1 MDVAEN
7 HKPSTDREYI
17 EGFLTDVEKISREVS
32 RDDIERVIQTLF
44 EAWKENRQVFVM
56 GNGGSASTATHLV
69 SDLVKTI
76 NDKPGA
82 RGIRAMALV
91 DNIPLASAITND
103 RGWENLYV
111 SQLETFYQR
120 GDVGIGISVHGGS
133 GKDIGGQW
141 SQNLLKGLQYI
152 KDRGGRTIGLSGF
165 DGGPMAKL
173 VDAPVVVRADSTPLV
188 EGFHVVLHHL
198 IVFRLKELIANEAGH
213 LS

>member
-44 EAWKENRQVFVM
+44 EAWKEHQQVFVM

>member
-1 MDVAEN
+1 MDVADN
-7 HKPSTDREYI
+7 HKPSLDREYI
-17 EGFLTDVEKISREVS
+17 EGFLADVEKISREVS

-44 EAWKENRQVFVM
+44 VAWKENRQVFVM

-173 VDAPVVVRADSTPLV
+173 VDAPLVVGADSTPLV

-198 IVFRLKELIANEAGH
+198 IIFRLKELIANEAGH

>member
-120 GDVGIGISVHGGS
+120 GDVGIGISVHGVS

>member
-44 EAWKENRQVFVM
+44 EAWKENQQVFVM

>member
-1 MDVAEN
+1 MDVADN
-7 HKPSTDREYI
+7 HKPSLDREYI
-17 EGFLTDVEKISREVS
+17 EGFLADVEKISREVS

-44 EAWKENRQVFVM
+44 VAWKENRQVFVM

>member
-17 EGFLTDVEKISREVS
+17 EGFLADVEKISREVS

-44 EAWKENRQVFVM
+44 EAWKENQQVFVM

-141 SQNLLKGLQYI
+141 SQNLLKGLQFI

>member
-1 MDVAEN
+1 MDVADN
-7 HKPSTDREYI
+7 HKPSLDREYI
-17 EGFLTDVEKISREVS
+17 EGFLADVEKISREVS

>member
-17 EGFLTDVEKISREVS
+17 EGFLADVEKISREVS

-141 SQNLLKGLQYI
+141 SQNLLKGLQFI

>member
-17 EGFLTDVEKISREVS
+17 EGFLADVEKISREVS

>member
-1 MDVAEN
+1 MDVADN
-7 HKPSTDREYI
+7 HKPSLDREYI
-17 EGFLTDVEKISREVS
+17 EGFLADVEKISREVS

-44 EAWKENRQVFVM
+44 VAWKENRQVFVM

-173 VDAPVVVRADSTPLV
+173 VDAPLVVGADSTPLV
-188 EGFHVVLHHL
+188 EGFHVV
-198 IVFRLKELIANEAGH
+198 APSYH
-213 LS
+213 LSSKGADCQ

>member
-17 EGFLTDVEKISREVS
+17 EGFLADVEKISREVS

-44 EAWKENRQVFVM
+44 VAWKENRQVFVM

-69 SDLVKTI
+69 SDVVKTI

-141 SQNLLKGLQYI
+141 SQNLLKGLQFI

>member
-141 SQNLLKGLQYI
+141 SQNLLKGLQFI